1 MRRIVAVVV
10 VVCGVTVVRGTS
22 TESQTAPV
30 LRIATGLPSMT
41 FNRLGRELADAFGQQ
56 MPDVRFAVVETP
68 GSVRNIELL
77 ERGEA
82 ELALSLADVAYLGY
96 NGELPALQQRSG
108 QLRGVAVLHHSRV
121 HVLARAG
128 ASITAMSDLRGRTI
142 AIGPPGSG
150 TAETS
155 QLLLTAFDLPL
166 HSVTLRS
173 LPFADV
179 TAALT
184 RGEVEASIIVAGDP
198 VDAVS
203 RATAAGARLL
213 DITGPKALALR
224 TRYRFLRVDVIPPQT
239 YRGQEQTVQTLG
251 VDVLLLCRAGVEAAL
266 VRRLTAA
273 LFSALPALA
282 SRLNYLRAM
291 DLRRAPATPV
301 PLHAGAALYYR
312 EQELVR

>member
-1 MRRIVAVVV
+1 
-10 VVCGVTVVRGTS
+10 
-22 TESQTAPV
+22 
-30 LRIATGLPSMT
+30 MT
-41 FNRLGRELADAFGQQ
+41 FNRLGRELATAFAKQ
-56 MPDVRFAVVETP
+56 MADVQFAAVETP

-82 ELALSLADVAYLGY
+82 DLALSLADVAYLGY
-96 NGELPALQQRSG
+96 HGELPPKSRPASEV
-108 QLRGVAVLHHSRV
+108 RGIAVLHHSRV

-128 ASITAMSDLRGRTI
+128 SAIRSIADLKGRTI

-155 QLLLTAFDLPL
+155 QLLLAAFGLPR
-166 HSVTLRS
+166 SAVALRS

-213 DITGPKALALR
+213 DIIGPKALALR
-224 TRYRFLRVDVIPPQT
+224 TQYRFLRVDVIPPKT
-239 YRGQEQTVQTLG
+239 YRGQDSTVQTLG
-251 VDVLLLCRAGVEAAL
+251 VDVLLLCRAGLDASL
-266 VRRLTAA
+266 VRRLTATFFA
-273 LFSALPALA
+273 ALPDLA
-282 SRLNYLRAM
+282 TRLNYLRGM

-301 PLHAGAALYYR
+301 PLHTGAALYYR
-312 EQELVR
+312 EQELAR

>member
-1 MRRIVAVVV
+1 LPALVLLCVLAATFH
-10 VVCGVTVVRGTS
+10 GATPTASGT
-22 TESQTAPV
+22 QV
-30 LRIATGLPSMT
+30 RIATGLPSMT
-41 FNRLGRELADAFGQQ
+41 FNRLGRELAAT
-56 MPDVRFAVVETP
+56 FARLIPEVQFAALETP

-82 ELALSLADVAYLGY
+82 DLALSLADVAYLGY
-96 NGELPALQQRSG
+96 NGELPHATRPG
-108 QLRGVAVLHHSRV
+108 AAVRGIAVLHQSRV

-128 ASITAMSDLRGRTI
+128 AAIRSMADLRGRTI
-142 AIGPPGSG
+142 AIGPAGSG

-155 QLLLTAFDLPL
+155 QLLLTAFGLPL
-166 HSVTLRS
+166 NSVKLRS

-203 RATAAGARLL
+203 RATAAGARLI

-224 TRYRFLRVDVIPPQT
+224 TQYRFLRLVVIPPRT
-239 YRGQEQTVQTLG
+239 YRGQERTVQTLG
-251 VDVLLLCRAGVEAAL
+251 VDVLLLCRAGLDAAL

-273 LFSALPALA
+273 FFSTLPDLA
-282 SRLNYLRAM
+282 TRLNYLRGM

-301 PLHAGAALYYR
+301 PLHTGAALYYR
-312 EQELVR
+312 EQELAR